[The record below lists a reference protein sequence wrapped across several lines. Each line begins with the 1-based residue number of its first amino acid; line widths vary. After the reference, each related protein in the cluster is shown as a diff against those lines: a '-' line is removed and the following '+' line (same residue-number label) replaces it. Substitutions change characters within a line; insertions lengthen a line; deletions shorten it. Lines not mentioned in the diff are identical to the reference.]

1 MCSPHH
7 GHSPTEQNQLPVCT
21 LYSESVHVYTT
32 THNTVHY
39 MQMGGWVE
47 IKYSD
52 KILSLHPCQHEPSVF
67 LLWEIDCSTMD
78 SLGFLITILNSFCCW
93 WLSDAFNTKYLSLL
107 VSNTTKGLWIQER
120 RVKEGRRLNISLK
133 TGNKQRRKYDE
144 ITIDDSFQ
152 KYLKGF
158 FNQHPIL
165 WKFIPAFYST
175 VNVWTR
181 IESSL
186 MFKRFYCQL
195 QQIQ

>member
-21 LYSESVHVYTT
+21 LYSESVHMYTT

-52 KILSLHPCQHEPSVF
+52 KIQPVSPPLPAWAECVSFMRNWLLHC
-67 LLWEIDCSTMD
+67 MD

-107 VSNTTKGLWIQER
+107 VSNTTKGLLIQER
-120 RVKEGRRLNISLK
+120 RVKEGRRLNISFK

-144 ITIDDSFQ
+144 ITIDDSCQ

-181 IESSL
+181 IESS
-186 MFKRFYCQL
+186 
-195 QQIQ
+195 